1 MCVFHND
8 KIIDQNNIE
17 ITISRRQFDKITP

>member
-1 MCVFHND
+1 MCVFYND